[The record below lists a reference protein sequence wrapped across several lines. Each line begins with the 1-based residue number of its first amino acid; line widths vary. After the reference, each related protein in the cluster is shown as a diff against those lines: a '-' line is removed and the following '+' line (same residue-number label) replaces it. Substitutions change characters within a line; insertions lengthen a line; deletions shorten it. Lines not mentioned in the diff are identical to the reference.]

1 MSYFISFWV
10 LGYKYMLIPSK
21 KISCCLLLI
30 FINENYSELSFIFL
44 FLQNLESI

>member
-1 MSYFISFWV
+1 MFIAF
-10 LGYKYMLIPSK
+10 K

-30 FINENYSELSFIFL
+30 FINENYLELSFILL